1 MAQRES
7 KPTTR
12 KRVGDYNPDLEVG
25 ETLDPIANTE
35 VNIFSVT
42 FDGRTG
48 KKGPYILAII
58 EAGTSE
64 NREDASLYHTGGQ
77 VVVERLAALFG
88 IPSLEVLQSDFIG
101 RGIKPDT
108 AADTFP
114 VLAVFSKE
122 KSASN
127 PGQSYW
133 TVS

>member
-1 MAQRES
+1 MAERE
-7 KPTTR
+7 KPVTAR

-25 ETLDPIANTE
+25 ETLDPIANQE

-64 NREDASLYHTGGQ
+64 KRDDASLYHTGGA

-88 IPSLEVLQSDFIG
+88 IPSMETLQSDYIA
-101 RGIKPDT
+101 RGIHPET
-108 AADTFP
+108 ASDTFP